1 MSNKRISLR
10 LNLDNYSHRLAYE
23 IYQSIPKSQKSEFIR
38 LAIILMHDRD
48 EQLKRIKELLSL
60 QEVKAVKEEPII
72 EPEIQEES
80 INVPDGIL
88 DFISDLQSEK

>member
-1 MSNKRISLR
+1 
-10 LNLDNYSHRLAYE
+10 
-23 IYQSIPKSQKSEFIR
+23 
-38 LAIILMHDRD
+38 MHDRD

-60 QEVKAVKEEPII
+60 QEIKAVKEEPII